1 MTKGL
6 QGSHLSGCIDVR
18 ISGAGQQAAR
28 GNDLELFFKGLVI
41 GFAIAAPVGP
51 IGLLCIRRTLA
62 GGHLHGFISG
72 LGAACADALYGAV
85 AAFGLTLVSEFLI
98 DHVRGLS
105 LAGGLF
111 LLYVGVGEWRARPP
125 DPATP
130 GSVDIS
136 GLAHDFTSTF
146 ALTLANPMTILS
158 FVAIFTGLGVV
169 SPDGEFA
176 ASQGGYGPLAV
187 LVIGVFLGSAAWWLT
202 LSSGVGL
209 VRRHID
215 VTSMRWLNRVAGTL
229 VIGFGLYALWFAF
242 R

>member
-1 MTKGL
+1 MP
-6 QGSHLSGCIDVR
+6 
-18 ISGAGQQAAR
+18 GAERRRTQL
-28 GNDLELFFKGLVI
+28 DLFIKGLVI

-51 IGLLCIRRTLA
+51 IGLLCIRRTIA

-72 LGAACADALYGAV
+72 LGAAGADALYGAV
-85 AAFGLTLVSEFLI
+85 AVFGLTLVSEFLI

-111 LLYVGVGEWRARPP
+111 LLYLGASEWRSRPP
-125 DPATP
+125 DPSTP
-130 GSVDIS
+130 GSVDVS

-146 ALTLANPMTILS
+146 VLTLANPMTVLS
-158 FVAIFTGLGVV
+158 FFAIFTGLGIV
-169 SPDGEFA
+169 SPAGEFA
-176 ASQGGYGPLAV
+176 ASEGGYGPLAV

-209 VRRHID
+209 VRHHID
-215 VTSMRWLNRVAGTL
+215 VTAMMWLNRIAGTL